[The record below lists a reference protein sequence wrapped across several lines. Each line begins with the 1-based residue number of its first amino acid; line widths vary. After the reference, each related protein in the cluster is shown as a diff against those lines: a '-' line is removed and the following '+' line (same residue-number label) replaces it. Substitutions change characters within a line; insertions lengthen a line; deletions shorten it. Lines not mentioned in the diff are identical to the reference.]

1 MYRIEFYED
10 SRGKSELWD
19 FMEQLR
25 LQSANNKTAR
35 IEFNQISLYINL
47 LSQHGTRLSQNI
59 TKHIEG
65 PIWELRPGNN
75 RVCYFSLEGSTF
87 VLLHHFR
94 KRTQK
99 TPRREIER
107 AMAERSDYLKRTKG
121 AVQK

>member
-75 RVCYFSLEGSTF
+75 RVFYFSLEGSTF

-99 TPRREIER
+99 TPRRAIER

>member
-10 SRGKSELWD
+10 RRGKSELWD

-59 TKHIEG
+59 TKEG
-65 PIWELRPGNN
+65 PTWELRPDNN
-75 RVCYFSLEGSTF
+75 RVFFYFSLEGSTF

-99 TPRREIER
+99 TPRWEIER